1 METEGFE
8 YLSIRFWNGSGDF
21 EPCFYPYCVEEAER
35 RLPKAFGTRG
45 QNFLIVALLLS
56 GELEYVF
63 ERCRIPLRP
72 GGVLLIPPG
81 TPYCFGVSGKR
92 TGYRKLV
99 LEICG
104 RNLEEELRE
113 RNLLQVVHRE
123 IRNPAE
129 LTERIRKI
137 GTLLEDTVSHEAELI
152 GRTVEILCSFRG
164 PFRKAHSAAVE
175 SAQREMEKKL
185 ADPIDLGSLAAELRI
200 GRSTLGRLFRTE
212 LGLSPREYW
221 IRRKI
226 RRAQEYLVN
235 TDFSIKEISVQLGYS
250 SQFHFSGEFR
260 KRCGL
265 SPSEFRKKE
274 KIRQEKPERRGK
286 IRKN

>member
-56 GELEYVF
+56 GELEYEF
-63 ERCRIPLRP
+63 ERRRISLRP

-113 RNLLQVVHRE
+113 RNLFQVVHRE

-164 PFRKAHSAAVE
+164 PFRRTHSPAVE
-175 SAQREMEKKL
+175 SARREM
-185 ADPIDLGSLAAELRI
+185 SLE
-200 GRSTLGRLFRTE
+200 T
-212 LGLSPREYW
+212 SPA
-221 IRRKI
+221 I
-226 RRAQEYLVN
+226 
-235 TDFSIKEISVQLGYS
+235 
-250 SQFHFSGEFR
+250 
-260 KRCGL
+260 
-265 SPSEFRKKE
+265 
-274 KIRQEKPERRGK
+274 
-286 IRKN
+286 

>member
-1 METEGFE
+1 MPD
-8 YLSIRFWNGSGDF
+8 SS
-21 EPCFYPYCVEEAER
+21 
-35 RLPKAFGTRG
+35 
-45 QNFLIVALLLS
+45 S
-56 GELEYVF
+56 S
-63 ERCRIPLRP
+63 
-72 GGVLLIPPG
+72 
-81 TPYCFGVSGKR
+81 CFGVSGKR

-113 RNLLQVVHRE
+113 RNLFQVVHRE

-164 PFRKAHSAAVE
+164 PFRRTHSPAVE
-175 SAQREMEKKL
+175 SARREMEKKL
-185 ADPIDLGSLAAELRI
+185 ADPIDLGCLAAELRI

-212 LGLSPREYW
+212 VGLSPREYW